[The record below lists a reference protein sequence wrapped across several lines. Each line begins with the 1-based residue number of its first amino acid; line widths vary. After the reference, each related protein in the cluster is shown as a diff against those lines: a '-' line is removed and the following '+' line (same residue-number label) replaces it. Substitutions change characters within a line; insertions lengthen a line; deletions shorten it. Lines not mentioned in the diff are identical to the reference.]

1 MTTSTMSTQTTNQL
15 KNGEVIRI
23 TAEQFPAASR
33 DACAARM
40 ASAEVTLEKATA
52 TVADSIAGIARMMA
66 AINTKLEKAEHDY
79 ASEQADDPPTR
90 KKRDD
95 ANADLAQRWA
105 EVKGHLARR
114 FGDATPREF
123 GLEGELPATPD
134 ALAKQTANAVKLL
147 RAKPRTHTSKLGEFT
162 TAGAAD
168 HLEEA
173 QLALSNAL
181 AAVTGESKQLQDA
194 LGLRDTAAAEWTNVY
209 QSCATLLEG
218 YLRLGGRTDLADRVR
233 PTVRRASGL
242 ELTPPAPTDSGPTEP
257 ATPPAQPT
265 PTPAPTA

>member
-23 TAEQFPAASR
+23 TAEHFPEAAR

-40 ASAEVTLEKATA
+40 VSADVTLEKATA
-52 TVADSIAGIARMMA
+52 TVSDSIAAIARMVA
-66 AINTKLEKAEHDY
+66 AMNAKLEKAENDY
-79 ASEQADDPPTR
+79 ASEQADDPPAR
-90 KKRDD
+90 KRRDD
-95 ANADLAQRWA
+95 GNADLAVRWA

-114 FGDATPREF
+114 FGEATPREY
-123 GLEGELPATPD
+123 GLEGELPSTPD
-134 ALAKQTANAVKLL
+134 ALAKQTANAIKLL
-147 RAKPRTHTSKLGEFT
+147 RAKPRTHTSRLGEFT

-173 QLALSNAL
+173 QIALSNAL
-181 AAVTGESKQLQDA
+181 VGVTTESKQLQDA
-194 LGLRDTAAAEWTNVY
+194 LGIRDTIAAEWTNVY

-242 ELTPPAPTDSGPTEP
+242 DLAPPVPSEPGPSEPTMPPAP
-257 ATPPAQPT
+257 PT

>member
-23 TAEQFPAASR
+23 TAEHFPAPAR

-40 ASAEVTLEKATA
+40 VSADVTFEKATA
-52 TVADSIAGIARMMA
+52 TVADSISGIVRMMT
-66 AINTKLEKAEHDY
+66 AINAKLEKAENDY
-79 ASEQADDPPTR
+79 ASEQADDPPAR

-95 ANADLAQRWA
+95 ANADLAQRWT

-114 FGDATPREF
+114 FGETTPREF
-123 GLEGELPATPD
+123 GLEGELPSTPD
-134 ALAKQTANAVKLL
+134 ALAKQTANAIKLL

-181 AAVTGESKQLQDA
+181 AGVTAESKQLQDA
-194 LGLRDTAAAEWTNVY
+194 LGIRDTTTAEWTNVY

-242 ELTPPAPTDSGPTEP
+242 ELTPPAPSDSGPTEP
-257 ATPPAQPT
+257 ATPPVQ

>member
-1 MTTSTMSTQTTNQL
+1 MTTSTMSTQTTNRL
-15 KNGEVIRI
+15 KNGDVIRI
-23 TAEQFPAASR
+23 TAEHFPPAAR
-33 DACAARM
+33 DVCGARM
-40 ASAEVTLEKATA
+40 VSADLTLEKATEI
-52 TVADSIAGIARMMA
+52 VADSIAGIARMMGA
-66 AINTKLEKAEHDY
+66 SNTKLERSEYDY
-79 ASEQADDPPTR
+79 ASEQADDPPAR

-105 EVKGHLARR
+105 EVKGHLTRR
-114 FGDATPREF
+114 FGDTTPREY

-134 ALAKQTANAVKLL
+134 ALAKQTANAVQLL

-162 TAGAAD
+162 TAAAAD

-173 QLALSNAL
+173 QIALASAL
-181 AAVTGESKQLQDA
+181 AAVTTESKQLQDA
-194 LGLRDTAAAEWTNVY
+194 LGLRDAAMAEWTNVY

-242 ELTPPAPTDSGPTEP
+242 DLTPPAPTDPGPAQPGPTEP
-257 ATPPAQPT
+257 APA
-265 PTPAPTA
+265 PTPAT